1 MLLPVLNLRDKEV
14 ALLGTEMPRVQLD
27 WTWSP
32 RVFRILFPNLRKSCC
47 VLLHFLPDSSDHK
60 TTWFDSAPLV
70 FWDSITNGY
79 FHRVCQQRR
88 TGSPF
93 QNWEVQQKLSMIQS
107 RQTTFSPFDKPY
119 HIVNRK
125 VSENQTV
132 VSGCQS
138 PPQIKPRT
146 SPVGCSPSFPISCTR
161 SPLGTSSLTGDLYG
175 LLSQGLAPP
184 RTLPCIIPT
193 FQFTSAGMHEANAF
207 YETEI
212 AHSKG

>member
-1 MLLPVLNLRDKEV
+1 MLLTVLNLRDKEV
-14 ALLGTEMPRVQLD
+14 ALFGTEMLRVQLD

-32 RVFRILFPNLRKSCC
+32 RVFTILFPNLRKSYC

-60 TTWFDSAPLV
+60 TTLFNSAPLV

-79 FHRVCQQRR
+79 FHRVFQRR

-93 QNWEVQQKLSMIQS
+93 QNWEVQQKLSTIQG

-119 HIVNRK
+119 HIVNCK

-132 VSGCQS
+132 TSGCQS
-138 PPQIKPRT
+138 PPQIKPCT
-146 SPVGCSPSFPISCTR
+146 SPVGCSPSFPILCTC

-184 RTLPCIIPT
+184 HTLPCTTPT
-193 FQFTSAGMHEANAF
+193 FQFTSAGMHEADAF